1 MTTTLLQ
8 PSSENIPEITSVSI
22 RTLRDSNIINATLA
36 TTLIDCSISDYI
48 RVNLLADTMITFA
61 NANKEG
67 QQITLA
73 FYQADTVPHIVTYD
87 NMVRLGTDIFSFP
100 TLSTTIATLDRM
112 VFIFDSF
119 ANTYDLVGYS
129 RGYV

>member
-8 PSSENIPEITSVSI
+8 PSSENIPEITNVSI
-22 RTLRDSNIINATLA
+22 RTLRDSN
-36 TTLIDCSISDYI
+36 
-48 RVNLLADTMITFA
+48 RVNLLADTLITFA

-119 ANTYDLVGYS
+119 ANTYDLSGYS